1 VVGSSLSAL
10 STSAMSNS
18 RADADESATSS
29 QRSAVAAPRCDDE
42 MHGCDTDKHSNV
54 TTALTAPLVKVALVF
69 SCCCILITF
78 VILVMWYG
86 NKCLILYCFTAW

>member
-1 VVGSSLSAL
+1 MVGSSLSAL

-54 TTALTAPLVKVALVF
+54 TALTAPLVKVALVF